1 MPIVECF
8 NRQFSVADA
17 ILSEKLDQVAG
28 HENSHE
34 SRLWSEG
41 LDRACSKG

>member
-17 ILSEKLDQVAG
+17 ILSENWIKVAG